1 MIKLK
6 LIRKGYLKYNIS
18 KIMSC
23 IIVMILMIIVGI
35 ISYMITIEVLK
46 NNLSGVKLD
55 NLGLKEFGKEQKI
68 SNLYYNV
75 DYFKQIIYVIGF
87 NILFIYIIYS
97 LIISIRMR
105 ALISGIL
112 IIYLILCPI
121 FTVWDIRN
129 QMFNISMNIFNL
141 SSSTFIVEGS
151 FKIDKQ
157 FFKHTIIT
165 VGILIL
171 LFTVLLI
178 YIKKRIYKRI
188 NES

>member
-55 NLGLKEFGKEQKI
+55 NLGLKEQEI

-87 NILFIYIIYS
+87 NILFIYITYS
-97 LIISIRMR
+97 LIISIRMK

-112 IIYLILCPI
+112 IIYLILYPI

-178 YIKKRIYKRI
+178 YIKKRIYKKI

>member
-55 NLGLKEFGKEQKI
+55 NLGLKEQKI

-97 LIISIRMR
+97 GSMSRM
-105 ALISGIL
+105 G
-112 IIYLILCPI
+112 
-121 FTVWDIRN
+121 V
-129 QMFNISMNIFNL
+129 
-141 SSSTFIVEGS
+141 
-151 FKIDKQ
+151 
-157 FFKHTIIT
+157 
-165 VGILIL
+165 
-171 LFTVLLI
+171 
-178 YIKKRIYKRI
+178 
-188 NES
+188 

>member
-55 NLGLKEFGKEQKI
+55 NLGLKEQKI

-97 LIISIRMR
+97 LIISIRMK
-105 ALISGIL
+105 ALISGML
-112 IIYLILCPI
+112 IIYLMLCPI

-178 YIKKRIYKRI
+178 YIKKKMYKRI

>member
-1 MIKLK
+1 MVKLK
-6 LIRKGYLKYNIS
+6 LIRKGYLRYNIS

-55 NLGLKEFGKEQKI
+55 NLGLKEQKI

-97 LIISIRMR
+97 LIISIRMK

-112 IIYLILCPI
+112 IIYLIVCSI

-178 YIKKRIYKRI
+178 YIKKRLYKKI